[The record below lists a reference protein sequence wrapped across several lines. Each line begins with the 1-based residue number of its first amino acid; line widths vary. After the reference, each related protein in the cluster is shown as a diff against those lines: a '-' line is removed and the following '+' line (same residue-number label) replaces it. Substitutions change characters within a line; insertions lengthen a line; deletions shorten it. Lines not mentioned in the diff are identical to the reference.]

1 MTGSLDALLVPGTG
15 ILDDFGG
22 EKPTGWP
29 LTLALWFGMARM
41 RGVRTGL
48 VSIGAGPLAHP
59 VSRRLARAVGVL
71 ADYRSFRD
79 TGSRDFMISTGL
91 DVPADEIAPDIV
103 FSLPWSGST
112 EPRTGRPL
120 VAIPVMKY
128 HGWYAQQRTAS
139 IANRHTSALG
149 TFCGWLLDQGYA
161 VRLVSA
167 DVGDQPA
174 TEDVATSVT
183 STNPEL
189 ARRWLT
195 TAVAGDLDDLNRLL
209 SDASVVV
216 ATRYHSVISALICG
230 KPTIS
235 LGYAAKND
243 QLMAAVGLGAY
254 CQHVERIDQDLLRR
268 QFEDLMANQRRLEQE
283 IGARVAEFQARLAA
297 EEERLT
303 ACLGNAVTSR
313 GPGQA
318 ARMA

>member
-1 MTGSLDALLVPGTG
+1 
-15 ILDDFGG
+15 
-22 EKPTGWP
+22 
-29 LTLALWFGMARM
+29 
-41 RGVRTGL
+41 
-48 VSIGAGPLAHP
+48 
-59 VSRRLARAVGVL
+59 
-71 ADYRSFRD
+71 
-79 TGSRDFMISTGL
+79 
-91 DVPADEIAPDIV
+91 
-103 FSLPWSGST
+103 
-112 EPRTGRPL
+112 
-120 VAIPVMKY
+120 
-128 HGWYAQQRTAS
+128 
-139 IANRHTSALG
+139 
-149 TFCGWLLDQGYA
+149 
-161 VRLVSA
+161 
-167 DVGDQPA
+167 
-174 TEDVATSVT
+174 VATSVT

-195 TAVAGDLDDLNRLL
+195 TAVAGDFDDLNRLL

-268 QFEDLMANQRRLEQE
+268 QFEDLMANQRRLEEE

-303 ACLGNAVTSR
+303 ACLGYAVTSR